1 MKSKIH
7 ENKTKIKGMSK
18 AIKFL
23 TIVVITLLFTSCKNQ
38 DKSQATILDTSVSK
52 IEVLDFHSTRRCM
65 TCNAIEKNTKY
76 TLNTYFAKELKDH
89 KITFQVIN
97 VDEKE
102 NEKIAEKFE
111 ASGTA
116 LILNVI
122 KKGKETQINLTDFA
136 FMNGNDQDTFS
147 KELKAK
153 IATEL
158 KSI

>member
-7 ENKTKIKGMSK
+7 KYKNQMKT
-18 AIKFL
+18 IKFL
-23 TIVVITLLFTSCKNQ
+23 TVLAIGLILTSCNGQ
-38 DKSQATILDTSVSK
+38 DKNKTTSLDKSVSK
-52 IEVLDFHSTRRCM
+52 IEVLDFHSTHRCM
-65 TCNAIEKNTKY
+65 TCNAIEANTKY
-76 TLNTYFAKELKDH
+76 TLNTYFENELKED

-122 KKGKETQINLTDFA
+122 KYGKETKIDLTEFA
-136 FMNGNDQDTFS
+136 FMNGNDQDAFS

-153 IATEL
+153 IDSEL
-158 KSI
+158 KSL

>member
-1 MKSKIH
+1 MR
-7 ENKTKIKGMSK
+7 T
-18 AIKFL
+18 IKFL
-23 TIVVITLLFTSCKNQ
+23 TVLAISLILTSCNGQ
-38 DKSQATILDTSVSK
+38 DKSKTNSLDKSVSK
-52 IEVLDFHSTRRCM
+52 IEVLDFHSTHRCM
-65 TCNAIEKNTKY
+65 TCNAIEANTKY
-76 TLNTYFAKELKDH
+76 TLNTYFAEELKDD

-97 VDEKE
+97 VDEEE

-136 FMNGNDQDTFS
+136 FMNGNDQDAFS

-153 IATEL
+153 IDTEL
-158 KSI
+158 KTL

>member
-1 MKSKIH
+1 MKSKIQ

-23 TIVVITLLFTSCKNQ
+23 TIVVITLLFSSCKNQ
-38 DKSQATILDTSVSK
+38 DKSQATILDASVSK
-52 IEVLDFHSTRRCM
+52 IEVLDFHSTHRCM

-76 TLNTYFAKELKDH
+76 TLNTYFAEELKDH

-102 NEKIAEKFE
+102 NEEIAEKFE
-111 ASGTA
+111 ASGTT

-136 FMNGNDQDTFS
+136 FMNGNDQDAFS

-158 KSI
+158 KSL